1 MEGVIMRINKLDEN
15 SNRFRRLRR
24 ALFGDDTGK
33 IKTFAI
39 LSPENP
45 MGIEA
50 TSEENTRALNELK
63 KTLRILGLTYTPI
76 RGSYG
81 NKENSFAIFNCSL
94 TDAKKLA
101 GTYKQ
106 ESFFWG
112 KTSTGSNSRIGYY
125 KTENGGATYSLVE
138 VSDVITYEDEATD
151 FFSKFG
157 IKFRINMREI
167 GEEVPEIENQGEF
180 EESLNEKRTF
190 MSRVLHR
197 RNSYGGK

>member
-1 MEGVIMRINKLDEN
+1 MKVNKLDEN

-24 ALFGDDTGK
+24 ALFGDETGK

-50 TSEENTRALNELK
+50 TSVENRQSLDELK
-63 KTLRILGLTYTPI
+63 KALRILGLTYTPI

-94 TDAKKLA
+94 EDAKKLA
-101 GTYKQ
+101 GTYRQ

-112 KTSTGSNSRIGYY
+112 RTSTDSNSKIGYY
-125 KTENGGATYSLVE
+125 KTENEGVTYSLVE
-138 VSDVITYEDEATD
+138 ISDVITYEDEATD

-157 IKFRINMREI
+157 IKFRINMREF
-167 GEEVPEIENQGEF
+167 GDDVPEIENQGEF

-190 MSRVLHR
+190 MSRASHR
-197 RNSYGGK
+197 RNAYGGK

>member
-1 MEGVIMRINKLDEN
+1 MKVSKLEEN

-24 ALFGDDTGK
+24 ALFGDETGK

-50 TSEENTRALNELK
+50 NPEDNQRSMDELK
-63 KTLRILGLTYTPI
+63 KALRIAGLVYTPI

-94 TDAKKLA
+94 ADAKKLA
-101 GTYKQ
+101 GTYRQ

-112 KTSTGSNSRIGYY
+112 RTSTDSNSKIGYY
-125 KTENGGATYSLVE
+125 KTENEGVTYSLVE
-138 VSDVITYEDEATD
+138 ISDVITYEDEATD

-157 IKFRINMREI
+157 IKFRINMREF
-167 GEEVPEIENQGEF
+167 GDDVPYIENNGEF
-180 EESLNEKRTF
+180 EESLNENRTF
-190 MSRVLHR
+190 MSRATHR
-197 RNSYGGK
+197 RRAYGGE